1 MALQK
6 RSLLQIVSYLND
18 ETSDGGGFWLPNI
31 QRPFVWKEKQIY
43 SLFDSI
49 LRKYPISTLLVWK
62 TRQKIRCRKFI
73 DIYNPRQGL
82 SSTFVPDNEN
92 RKCIVL
98 DGQQRLQSLLIGLK
112 GRYDGKE
119 LFLNVLDVLHHK
131 EDGYGFIFANPND
144 TSGIAVFPRVRF
156 RDIIFAK
163 NRNAAAAHILG
174 AAEKV
179 QDQLSDETKHGIA
192 DLVDAIF
199 TVFADTD
206 GVSYQELDGTDYQTS
221 GNDRVELYDIDDVVE
236 IFIRINSGGTK
247 LSKSDLLFSL
257 LASDWYEVTE
267 KMEEFLGILNR
278 PGYEFDQDFILK
290 SCLTLLDKQAA
301 YHHKKFRDG
310 DTCNQIRQNWDNICK
325 AISDVVDF
333 LHGKTFVSCDKAL
346 PSPNVLMPISYLR
359 YHYGKDA
366 LLKNESAIREYLLR
380 TLLSGSF
387 NSGIDYLIDKLVDK
401 IKELKTFDLSEML
414 GVVQD
419 TKHNLGVSENQLLS
433 MGYGHENNPLLF
445 SLWYGVN
452 YKPAYSGNR
461 PQVDHIFPQS
471 ALKKITEKNPET
483 KRDRQKYSQRDIDRL
498 ANCMLLTAEENIRKK
513 DTSPCDWFKGK
524 SSEYLELHLIPNDP
538 VLWELDRFEDFI
550 FEREKKIKERF
561 SFLLVQSMPQEITE
575 K

>member
-6 RSLLQIVSYLND
+6 RSLLQVVSYLND
-18 ETSDGGGFWLPNI
+18 DTSDGGGFWLPNI
-31 QRPFVWKEKQIY
+31 QRPFVWKEEQIY

-62 TRQKIRCRKFI
+62 TRQRIRCRKFI
-73 DIYNPRQGL
+73 DIYNPKQGL
-82 SSTFVPDNEN
+82 SSTFVPDTEN

-98 DGQQRLQSLLIGLK
+98 DGRQRLQSLLIGLK

-119 LFLNVLDVLHHK
+119 LFLDVLHRK
-131 EDGYGFIFANPND
+131 EDNYEFIFARPND
-144 TSGIAVFPRVRF
+144 KSEIAIFPRVRF

-163 NRNAAAAHILG
+163 TRNAAVNHILQE
-174 AAEKV
+174 AEKI
-179 QDQLSDETKHGIA
+179 QYELSDEVKHDIA
-192 DLVDAIF
+192 DLVDTIF
-199 TVFADTD
+199 TVFSDTD
-206 GVSYQELDGTDYQTS
+206 GISYQELDGTDYQVS
-221 GNDRVELYDIDDVVE
+221 DKDKAELYDIDDVVE

-267 KMEEFLGILNR
+267 KMEGLLEILNR

-301 YHHKKFRDG
+301 YHHKKFRD
-310 DTCNQIRQNWDNICK
+310 TETRNQIQQNWDNICK
-325 AISDVVDF
+325 AVSDVVDF

-346 PSPNVLMPISYLR
+346 PSPNALIPITYLR
-359 YHYGKDA
+359 YHYGKDV
-366 LLKNESAIREYLLR
+366 LLKNEVALREYLVR

-387 NSGIDYLIDKLVDK
+387 SSGIDYLIDKLVDK
-401 IKELKTFDLSEML
+401 IKELKTFDLTEML
-414 GVVQD
+414 GVIQD

-452 YKPAYSGNR
+452 YTPAYSGNK

-471 ALKKITEKNPET
+471 ALKKVTEKNPET
-483 KRDRQKYSQRDIDRL
+483 KRERQKYSQKDRDRL
-498 ANCMLLTAEENIRKK
+498 ANCMLLTAEENSRKK
-513 DTSPCDWFKGK
+513 DALPCDWFKNK
-524 SSEYLELHLIPNDP
+524 SPEYLELHLIPSDP
-538 VLWELDRFEDFI
+538 ALWKLDHFEDFI
-550 FEREKKIKERF
+550 TEREKKIKEKF
-561 SFLLVQSMPQEITE
+561 SYLLVQAVSQETIE